1 MNESTRNSQRYA
13 FTSAVSF
20 VPLGI
25 SGSSLLA
32 GTVGGETVNVS
43 NEGMCLRVKKRPIKV
58 GSVIQVRMP
67 VHSLEATVPILSE
80 VRWVKEE
87 TPTHYIIGV
96 RFIS

>member
-1 MNESTRNSQRYA
+1 MNENTRISKRFAY
-13 FTSAVSF
+13 TSAVSF

-25 SGSSLLA
+25 SGSSLHA

-67 VHSLEATVPILSE
+67 VHSLKVTVPVLSE
-80 VRWVKEE
+80 VRWIKEE
-87 TPTHYIIGV
+87 TPMYYTIGV